1 MSRRRPAT
9 SPSARLTPYGS
20 ASEPTRRQPANT
32 RAVSGFRAKKAAQRE
47 LLVTAQ
53 ELSDRATDTRVDR
66 WALRYLESS
75 RLLVPPPAPLDSAE
89 QRKLTQELA
98 DLVAEVIGSVLDGLG
113 LSDAEWQRG
122 RELALTALTAATQE
136 GWEPQ

>member
-1 MSRRRPAT
+1 
-9 SPSARLTPYGS
+9 
-20 ASEPTRRQPANT
+20 
-32 RAVSGFRAKKAAQRE
+32 VSGFRAKKAAQRE